1 MTVNLRVH
9 KLHPDAKLPE
19 YAHFDDSG
27 MDIFSIEDVTIPS
40 TWADFVS
47 GFSDAGDD
55 FLSKSYAVV
64 NTGLSFEIPQGY
76 EIQIRSKSGLAAKS
90 GIFVLNSPATIDE
103 GYRGELAVILANL
116 SASDYQVKRG
126 QKIAQ
131 IVIAPVTK
139 ANIILMGDNNES
151 TNRSDKGFGSTGL

>member
-1 MTVNLRVH
+1 MTEINLRVH

-27 MDIFSIEDVTIPS
+27 MDVFSIEDVFIP
-40 TWADFVS
+40 
-47 GFSDAGDD
+47 GLYDAYEGNI
-55 FLSKSYAVV
+55 KTVPYITVK
-64 NTGLSFEIPQGY
+64 TGLSFEIPQGY

-90 GIFVLNSPATIDE
+90 GLFVLNSPATIDE

-116 SASDYQVKRG
+116 NLVQYNVIKG

-131 IVIAPVTK
+131 IVLVPVSK
-139 ANIILMGDNNES
+139 ARIIDMGDTNES
-151 TNRSDKGFGSTGL
+151 NRSGKGFGSTGL